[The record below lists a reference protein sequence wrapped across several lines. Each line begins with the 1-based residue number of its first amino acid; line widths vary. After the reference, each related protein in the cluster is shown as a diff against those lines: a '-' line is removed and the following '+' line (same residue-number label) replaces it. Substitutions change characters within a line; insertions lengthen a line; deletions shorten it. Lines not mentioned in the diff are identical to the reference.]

1 MRVVYVLTILK
12 DKISVSN
19 MPTKMYVGDSI
30 ELDYDVTAY
39 SGSSRVNWES
49 SDESVVK
56 VSSSGILTA
65 ISPGKAKITAT
76 LYNGEKTYNITIS
89 NRVVEKIEVSTSEET
104 PFVGSIFFVDA
115 QVALANATDKRVEW
129 LSSNEDVA
137 MIMEDGLVLIVGEG
151 TAKLT
156 ASALDGSGKKGSVT
170 RLCRLY
176 W

>member
-1 MRVVYVLTILK
+1 MLVRSFL
-12 DKISVSN
+12 
-19 MPTKMYVGDSI
+19 
-30 ELDYDVTAY
+30 
-39 SGSSRVNWES
+39 
-49 SDESVVK
+49 
-56 VSSSGILTA
+56 
-65 ISPGKAKITAT
+65 
-76 LYNGEKTYNITIS
+76 
-89 NRVVEKIEVSTSEET
+89 
-104 PFVGSIFFVDA
+104 DA
-115 QVALANATDKRVEW
+115 QVAPANATDKRVEW